1 MIDALF
7 NILIKIVVSVISVVI
22 WLIKTLFANV
32 FLRITISFFKLLDF
46 VQDLFRKLAGLGTI
60 YDKAGNKL
68 GETAVAADGKSYDA
82 GGDLVVYLFK
92 QKVIQNALIG
102 MVLLAVVLLFIAT
115 FIQMARVEYTEDGAK
130 NSKWPIITSALKALS
145 LFFIVPI
152 TCVFGVLLSNF
163 VLKMVDGVTAGGN
176 SVTVSGLI
184 FKLGAYDANVVPRSS
199 KVISD
204 ENDNE
209 NKAVKWLQEQM
220 DKKSKTKSTTA
231 KVVGGRFGNSDDLKA
246 IGVSGDL
253 TYNDLADAIDD
264 IFASRS
270 HVTEG
275 KLEFDYAFDDVAKVG
290 IGEEVS
296 YLNYF
301 LVMHYYYQTKMNFLY
316 MWIAIFIALSSL
328 FNASLGMIMRLY
340 NLVVLFIISPPVAA
354 LMPLDGGNAY
364 KNWRQKFI
372 GSTISAYGTIVGLN
386 LFFQIVPIVQSINLF
401 DPNASPGHELMN
413 INNGFYNRLTQLLFV
428 LVGCLMIKDISKMIS
443 SIIGAEDAMEAGAGM
458 SKQVAENAAK
468 IGKVAVAGAALA
480 AGVGAAGF
488 AKFSA
493 GVAEGMGGT
502 DESVIE
508 DKKANR
514 EDMTKSQQIKSKVR
528 SFSVMSKIGA
538 KFGEKKAGE
547 KVAGDEID
555 DKASAEKSSATG
567 GSGDKKGKTKAKANV
582 GATDKSAV
590 GAAKDQADAKA
601 EGGDDGAKVTA
612 GSTSAPSSAGQKEQ
626 LAKINKWETRAAKA
640 RRASQRGKMLAGNLA
655 TSLIASSGVGK
666 MLNDMTGGAFKA
678 LGGKGVEQWDGAIAG
693 KSDLDEGTIAMLKKQ
708 KKNAKQLAAEDAMG
722 DSYYAAV
729 TSYNERMVSDQV
741 FNGESK
747 KFTADVAGQNIN
759 SLVNSFNIARTNQN
773 SNEMKQILGELVET
787 LKTVGFAN
795 AHSINAGTINGVIQ
809 SPDSNIKG
817 FDEYDGGLLSKLLD
831 KNGGVSVKDGSIK
844 LNNDER
850 IKVDA
855 TEFTTRVKEV
865 FDNMKLQVKMTDRKE
880 SYDGLVRAIT
890 SGLNSE
896 QKRAAGIMGFQETM
910 SHWQGSSS
918 TEKRDR
924 GDLKAILSILQS
936 KLG

>member
-68 GETAVAADGKSYDA
+68 GEVAVAADGKSYDA

-220 DKKSKTKSTTA
+220 NKKSKTKSTTA
-231 KVVGGRFGNSDDLKA
+231 NVVGGRFSNSDDLKV

-270 HVTEG
+270 HVTG
-275 KLEFDYAFDDVAKVG
+275 AGLEFDYAFDDVAKVG

-612 GSTSAPSSAGQKEQ
+612 GSTSASSSAGQKEQ

-678 LGGKGVEQWDGAIAG
+678 LGGKGVEQWDGAIAA

-722 DSYYAAV
+722 DSYYAAI

-741 FNGESK
+741 FGGESK

-759 SLVNSFNIARTNQN
+759 SLVNSFNNAQN
-773 SNEMKQILGELVET
+773 RGNINEMKEILSELVET
-787 LKTVGFAN
+787 LKTVGFKEAYLSADKIGSVVAN
-795 AHSINAGTINGVIQ
+795 
-809 SPDSNIKG
+809 
-817 FDEYDGGLLSKLLD
+817 DGGVNFSGLGDNGFLEKLLNGD
-831 KNGGVSVKDGSIK
+831 KKGVNVNNGNIT

-855 TEFTTRVKEV
+855 TEFTARVKEV

-896 QKRAAGIMGFQETM
+896 QKKAAGIMGFQETM

>member
-68 GETAVAADGKSYDA
+68 GETAGGESYDA

-220 DKKSKTKSTTA
+220 DKKSETKSTTA
-231 KVVGGRFGNSDDLKA
+231 KVVGGRLSNPEDVKA
-246 IGVSGDL
+246 IGISGDL
-253 TYNDLADAIDD
+253 SYNDLADAIDD
-264 IFASRS
+264 MFASRS

-443 SIIGAEDAMEAGAGM
+443 SIIGAEDAMDAGAGM
-458 SKQVAENAAK
+458 SKQVAEKAAK

-493 GVAEGMGGT
+493 GATEGMGGT
-502 DESVIE
+502 DESIIE
-508 DKKANR
+508 NKKANR
-514 EDMTKSQQIKSKVR
+514 EDMTRGQQIKSKVR

-555 DKASAEKSSATG
+555 NKASAEKSSATG
-567 GSGDKKGKTKAKANV
+567 GSGDKKGKTKAKANI

-678 LGGKGVEQWDGAIAG
+678 LGGKGVEQWDGAIAS
-693 KSDLDEGTIAMLKKQ
+693 KTDLDEGTIAMLKKQ

-747 KFTADVAGQNIN
+747 KFTADVAGQNVN
-759 SLVNSFNIARTNQN
+759 SLINSFNNAQN
-773 SNEMKQILGELVET
+773 RGNINEMKEILNELVES
-787 LKTVGFAN
+787 LKAIGFAN
-795 AHSINAGTINGVIQ
+795 AHSINADTINGVIQ
-809 SPDSNIKG
+809 SPDSDIKG
-817 FDEYDGGLLSKLLD
+817 FDKYDDGLLSKLLD
-831 KNGGVSVKDGSIK
+831 KNNGGVSVKDGSIK

-865 FDNMKLQVKMTDRKE
+865 FDNMKLQIKMTDRKE

-896 QKRAAGIMGFQETM
+896 QKKAAGIMGFQETM

>member
-1 MIDALF
+1 MLDALF

-22 WLIKTLFANV
+22 YLIKTLFANV

-60 YDKAGNKL
+60 YDSAGNAL
-68 GETAVAADGKSYDA
+68 GTSAGDDTYDA

-92 QKVIQNALIG
+92 QKVVQNALFG
-102 MVLLAVVLLFIAT
+102 MVILAVVLLFIAT

-130 NSKWPIITSALKALS
+130 NSKWPIITSALKSLT

-176 SVTVSGLI
+176 SVTISGLI

-199 KVISD
+199 EKMSD
-204 ENDNE
+204 GSENE
-209 NKAVKWLQEQM
+209 SVKWLKKQM
-220 DKKSKTKSTTA
+220 GSGSESKSTTA
-231 KVVGGRFGNSDDLKA
+231 KVVGGRLSNADDIKA
-246 IGVSGDL
+246 INVSGDL
-253 TYNDLADAIDD
+253 SYNDLADAIDD

-270 HVTEG
+270 HVTGG
-275 KLEFDYAFDDVAKVG
+275 KLEFDYAFDDVAEVG

-301 LVMHYYYQTKMNFLY
+301 LVMHYYHQTKMNFLY
-316 MWIAIFIALSSL
+316 MWIAIFIALTSL
-328 FNASLGMIMRLY
+328 FNASMGMIMRLY
-340 NLVVLFIISPPVAA
+340 NLVVLFIISPPIAA

-372 GSTISAYGTIVGLN
+372 GSTISAYGTIAGLN

-401 DPNASPGHELMN
+401 NPKASPGHELMN

-428 LVGCLMIKDISKMIS
+428 LVGCLMIKDISKMIG

-480 AGVGAAGF
+480 TGVGAAGF

-493 GVAEGMGGT
+493 GVIKGMGGT

-514 EDMTKSQQIKSKVR
+514 EGMGRLAKARGKIHSSLSISTKL
-528 SFSVMSKIGA
+528 GE
-538 KFGEKKAGE
+538 KFGKGKGGKGEGVVGSGADSGAGGSSSADGSKDKKDKVSANIKAG
-547 KVAGDEID
+547 
-555 DKASAEKSSATG
+555 SA
-567 GSGDKKGKTKAKANV
+567 DQ
-582 GATDKSAV
+582 SAV
-590 GAAKDQADAKA
+590 GAAKDQAGAKT

-612 GSTSAPSSAGQKEQ
+612 GSTSAPSNAGQKEQ

-655 TSLIASSGVGK
+655 TSLIAGSGVGK

-708 KKNAKQLAAEDAMG
+708 KKNAKQIAAEDAMG
-722 DSYYAAV
+722 DAYYAAI
-729 TSYNERMVSDQV
+729 TSYNERMVSDHV
-741 FNGESK
+741 FGGESK

-759 SLVNSFNIARTNQN
+759 SLVNSFNVASQNRN
-773 SNEMKQILGELVET
+773 SNEMKEILSELVET
-787 LKTVGFAN
+787 LKTVGFKEAYL
-795 AHSINAGTINGVIQ
+795 SAGKI
-809 SPDSNIKG
+809 DSVVTNKGDVDFAGLDDKG
-817 FDEYDGGLLSKLLD
+817 FLEKLL
-831 KNGGVSVKDGSIK
+831 NGDNKGVNVNNGNIT

-855 TEFTTRVKEV
+855 TEFTARVKEV

-896 QKRAAGIMGFQETM
+896 QKKAAGIMGFQETM

>member
-22 WLIKTLFANV
+22 YLIKTLFANV

-60 YDKAGNKL
+60 YDSAGNAL
-68 GETAVAADGKSYDA
+68 GTSAGNDTYEA
-82 GGDLVVYLFK
+82 GGDLVVYLFR
-92 QKVIQNALIG
+92 QKVVQNALFG
-102 MVLLAVVLLFIAT
+102 MVILAVVLLFIAT

-130 NSKWPIITSALKALS
+130 NSKWPIITSALKSLT
-145 LFFIVPI
+145 LFFIVPL

-176 SVTVSGLI
+176 AVTISGLI

-199 KVISD
+199 DTISED
-204 ENDNE
+204 DVNE
-209 NKAVKWLQEQM
+209 AVKWL
-220 DKKSKTKSTTA
+220 KKQINPESESTSTTA
-231 KVVGGRFGNSDDLKA
+231 KVKGGRFQDSNDANVLSVPSDL
-246 IGVSGDL
+246 S
-253 TYNDLADAIDD
+253 YNDLADAIDD

-270 HVTEG
+270 HVTGG
-275 KLEFDYAFDDVAKVG
+275 KLEFDYAFDDVAEVG

-301 LVMHYYYQTKMNFLY
+301 LVMHYYHQTKMNFLY
-316 MWIAIFIALSSL
+316 MWIAIFIALTSL
-328 FNASLGMIMRLY
+328 FNASMGMIMRLY
-340 NLVVLFIISPPVAA
+340 NLVVLFIISPPIAA
-354 LMPLDGGNAY
+354 LMPLDGGSAY

-372 GSTISAYGTIVGLN
+372 GSTISAYGTIAGLN

-401 DPNASPGHELMN
+401 DPNASAGHELMN

-480 AGVGAAGF
+480 TGVGMAGL

-493 GVAEGMGGT
+493 GVVKGMGGT
-502 DESVIE
+502 DETILA
-508 DKKANR
+508 DKKASR
-514 EDMTKSQQIKSKVR
+514 EDMTRGQRIKSKFR
-528 SFSVMSKIGA
+528 SFGVMDKIGN
-538 KFGEKKAGE
+538 KIGSGSGGKGGEEDSGPTTE
-547 KVAGDEID
+547 NGDE
-555 DKASAEKSSATG
+555 
-567 GSGDKKGKTKAKANV
+567 KGKKEKRKRQKTKMKPSSPKPTDKPAEPDDGDNKAKS
-582 GATDKSAV
+582 TS
-590 GAAKDQADAKA
+590 
-601 EGGDDGAKVTA
+601 
-612 GSTSAPSSAGQKEQ
+612 GSTSAPSGASQKQQ

-640 RRASQRGKMLAGNLA
+640 RRASQRGKILAGSLA
-655 TSLIASSGVGK
+655 TSLISGSGVGK
-666 MLNDMTGGAFKA
+666 ILNDMTGGAFKA
-678 LGGKGVEQWDGAIAG
+678 LGGKGVEQWDGTIAG

-708 KKNAKQLAAEDAMG
+708 KKNAKQIAAEDAMG
-722 DSYYAAV
+722 DAYYAAI

-741 FNGESK
+741 FGGESK
-747 KFTADVAGQNIN
+747 KFTADVAGQNVN
-759 SLVNSFNIARTNQN
+759 RLVDSFNDARTREDT
-773 SNEMKQILGELVET
+773 SEMKEILNELVES
-787 LKTVGFAN
+787 LKTIGFAN
-795 AHSINAGTINGVIQ
+795 AHSINADTINRVVTNG
-809 SPDSNIKG
+809 DLDEMFDGLDDNG
-817 FDEYDGGLLSKLLD
+817 FLKKLLD
-831 KNGGVSVKDGSIK
+831 IDNGGVTVKDGSIK
-844 LNNDER
+844 LNNDES

-855 TEFTTRVKEV
+855 TEFTARVKEV

-896 QKRAAGIMGFQETM
+896 QKKAAGIMGFQETM